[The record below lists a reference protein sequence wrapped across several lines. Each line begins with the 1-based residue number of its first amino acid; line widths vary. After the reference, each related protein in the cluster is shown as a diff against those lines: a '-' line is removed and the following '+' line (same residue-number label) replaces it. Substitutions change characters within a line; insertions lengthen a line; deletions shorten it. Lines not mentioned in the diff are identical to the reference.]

1 MLVFAGIAW
10 ADKEMVQLTKEGQ
23 AAARATLI
31 KRSDLGRLV
40 ECTGG
45 MDKPDYSS
53 EMPCSTFHPK
63 QSDLVLN
70 GSA

>member
-40 ECTGG
+40 EWTGG
-45 MDKPDYSS
+45 MDKPDYLGDAVLDLPSQ
-53 EMPCSTFHPK
+53 
-63 QSDLVLN
+63 QSDPVLN